1 MVARRGGELP
11 VCPGFTTLLAEEN
24 LETQLGRDPI
34 AADPLVPG
42 GYHAIMKT
50 DVPRADSLTTNKS
63 LHLLILYFYFY
74 ASFLKRLGGNS
85 MTNLTLK
92 ASVMLFAA
100 LVSVAAYAQP
110 PNRTHLRAVSVAEL
124 KANYLECDQL
134 ASSTLLDFST
144 AVECSMVSEE
154 LLDRGF
160 GGSFKQLLEWWRSA
174 RNNCTLDAG
183 CETP

>member
-42 GYHAIMKT
+42 GY
-50 DVPRADSLTTNKS
+50 PRHHEDRRSTGRFLDNQQIIAPLNTVLSLSCFFFK
-63 LHLLILYFYFY
+63 
-74 ASFLKRLGGNS
+74 AAWGNS

>member
-1 MVARRGGELP
+1 
-11 VCPGFTTLLAEEN
+11 
-24 LETQLGRDPI
+24 
-34 AADPLVPG
+34 
-42 GYHAIMKT
+42 
-50 DVPRADSLTTNKS
+50 
-63 LHLLILYFYFY
+63 
-74 ASFLKRLGGNS
+74 

-92 ASVMLFAA
+92 ASVMLLPFVA
-100 LVSVAAYAQP
+100 LVSVAAYAQLP
-110 PNRTHLRAVSVAEL
+110 DRTHLRAVSVAEL
-124 KANYLECDQL
+124 KANYLECEQL
-134 ASSTLLDFST
+134 ASSALLDFST